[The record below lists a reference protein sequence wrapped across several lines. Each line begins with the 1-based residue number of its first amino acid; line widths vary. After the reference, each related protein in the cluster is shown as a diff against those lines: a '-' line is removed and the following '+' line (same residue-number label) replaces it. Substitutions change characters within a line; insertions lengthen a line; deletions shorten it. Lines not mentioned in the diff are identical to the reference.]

1 MPIKMTWSY
10 QGTARPASPMRAT
23 MQHFMPAFAQPQPL
37 SRPERPKSVR
47 LQPAQMDADA
57 LETAAVLYREALAQ
71 CREKLGDRHEDT
83 LTSINNLAMLLLAQ
97 DELEEAGQLL
107 CEALDASRET
117 FGPMHQHTLVSMTNL
132 GSLYKNAGEL
142 EEAEKLYREAL
153 DGARAAVPLCR
164 RGNVHPMA

>member
-1 MPIKMTWSY
+1 
-10 QGTARPASPMRAT
+10 MRAT

-117 FGPMHQHTLVSMTNL
+117 LT
-132 GSLYKNAGEL
+132 AGMQGNGAHGASRLREH
-142 EEAEKLYREAL
+142 REATTA
-153 DGARAAVPLCR
+153 AR
-164 RGNVHPMA
+164 